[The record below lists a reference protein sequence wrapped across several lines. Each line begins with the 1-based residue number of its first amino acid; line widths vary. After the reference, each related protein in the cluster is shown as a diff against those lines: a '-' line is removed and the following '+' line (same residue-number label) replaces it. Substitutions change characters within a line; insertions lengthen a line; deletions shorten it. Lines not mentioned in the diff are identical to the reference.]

1 MDDIQGMERF
11 PMNLIEGTRSAWAA
25 ACRRAL
31 VANILAVC
39 EGAWAR
45 RLCGRR
51 KSVVGSACYRVRKWT
66 GVCIGNHKLR
76 WSIQCC

>member
-1 MDDIQGMERF
+1 MGDEGRRAARGDNVQGMERF

-39 EGAWAR
+39 
-45 RLCGRR
+45 
-51 KSVVGSACYRVRKWT
+51 K
-66 GVCIGNHKLR
+66 GV
-76 WSIQCC
+76 